1 MASER
6 WNEGKRIGDEDRMIE
21 VRLSFWTDGIA
32 AVEGNIV
39 PKHARSSGLMRVEPN
54 GAHGIVPKSPV
65 AFHSLMDITSALEKV
80 LTENGI
86 VLHHSKRM
94 GKYFHEERG

>member
-1 MASER
+1 MASAKSIKEK
-6 WNEGKRIGDEDRMIE
+6 EVDHEERMIE

-32 AVEGNIV
+32 VKEGNIV

-54 GAHGIVPKSPV
+54 GAHEIVPESPA

-80 LTENGI
+80 LIENGI
-86 VLHHSKRM
+86 VLHHSKKMR
-94 GKYFHEERG
+94 KYLHEE